1 MKFAGKIWRLLV
13 GVKDALALLFLILFF
28 GLIYAAL
35 TARPMAGHVE
45 AGALL
50 LDLDGVIVEEKSS
63 VDPFDVLL
71 AGEAPTREFQARD
84 IERALRLAATDDRVK
99 AVVLDLSRFL
109 GGRMVHLRGIGAAM
123 DAVRQAGK
131 PVLTFAPVYE
141 DDRVMLAAH
150 STEAWL
156 DPMGQA
162 FITGPGGTMTYY
174 KGLIDRFKINAHVYR
189 VGTYKSY
196 VEPYLRADMS
206 PEAREAYQDLYA
218 TVWNIWKADVR
229 KARPRARIEAFAQ
242 DPVARMKAGGGDFAQ
257 TARAA
262 GIVDKLGDRTEFER
276 HVAELVGEGAGD
288 GPYAHTSLATWLAA
302 HPEKAQGE
310 AIAVVTIAGDIVD
323 GGAGPGTAGGDRIAE
338 LLDDQIDEG
347 FKALVVRIDSPGGS
361 AAAAERIRR
370 AVQRWRDAKIPVVVS
385 MGNYAASG
393 GYWIATAG
401 QRIFAEPATITGS
414 IGVFAVIPSFEQS
427 LAEIGVTSDGVR
439 TTPLSGQ
446 PDFAGGFTPELNEL
460 LQASVEDAYRK
471 FLGIVAKA
479 RGRTPEQ
486 IDAVAQG
493 RVWTG
498 AEARRLGLVDEMGD
512 LDAALAEA
520 ARLGGLGNERWHA
533 EYLGGEA
540 DSFTQML
547 EQWEADRDD
556 DTAARDFAGLIA
568 ARQQALA
575 ARTLQQVQTL
585 LGTRGVQAYCLEC
598 TPMPRAPSGARR
610 DSLVTG
616 IARLI
621 GWR

>member
-13 GVKDALALLFLILFF
+13 GVKDALALLFLVLFF

-35 TARPMAGHVE
+35 TARPMAGPVE
-45 AGALL
+45 TGALV

-63 VDPFDVLL
+63 IDPFSVLL

-84 IERALRLAATDDRVK
+84 IDRALRLAADDDRVK
-99 AVVLDLSRFL
+99 AVVLDLSRFM
-109 GGRMVHLRGIGAAM
+109 GGRLVHLREIGAAM
-123 DAVRQAGK
+123 DAVRRAGK

-150 STEAWL
+150 ASEAWL

-162 FITGPGGTMTYY
+162 FITGPGGTTTYY
-174 KGLIDRFKINAHVYR
+174 KGLIDRFKVNAHVYR

-206 PEAREAYQDLYA
+206 AEARQAYEELYRA
-218 TVWNIWKADVR
+218 VWDIWKADVR
-229 KARPRARIEAFAQ
+229 KARPKARIDDFAL
-242 DPVARMKAGGGDFAQ
+242 DPVAQMKASGGDFAN
-257 TARAA
+257 TARAM
-262 GIVDKLGDRTEFER
+262 GIVDRLGDHSEFER
-276 HVAELVGEGAGD
+276 RIAELAGKSGGD
-288 GPYAHTSLATWLAA
+288 RPYARTTLATWLAA
-302 HPEKAQGE
+302 HPEKTRGQ
-310 AIAVVTIAGDIVD
+310 AIAVVTVAGDIVD
-323 GGAGPGTAGGDRIAE
+323 GDAGPGTAGGERIAE
-338 LLDDQIDEG
+338 LLDDKLDEG

-361 AAAAERIRR
+361 AVAAERIRR

-446 PDFAGGFTPELNEL
+446 PDLAGGFTPELDEL

-471 FLGIVAKA
+471 FLGVVAKA

-493 RVWTG
+493 RVWAG
-498 AEARRLGLVDEMGD
+498 VDARRLGLVDEMGG

-520 ARLGGLGNERWHA
+520 ARLGGVGNGRWHA
-533 EYLGGEA
+533 EYLGSEP
-540 DSFTQML
+540 DPLTRML
-547 EQWEADRDD
+547 EQWEAGSD
-556 DTAARDFAGLIA
+556 AGVAGDFAGLVA
-568 ARQQALA
+568 MRQQAQA
-575 ARTLQQVQTL
+575 ARALEQAQAL

-598 TPMPRAPSGARR
+598 PPLPGMPAGRR
-610 DSLVTG
+610 PASLTAG
-616 IARLI
+616 LARLV
-621 GWR
+621 GWD